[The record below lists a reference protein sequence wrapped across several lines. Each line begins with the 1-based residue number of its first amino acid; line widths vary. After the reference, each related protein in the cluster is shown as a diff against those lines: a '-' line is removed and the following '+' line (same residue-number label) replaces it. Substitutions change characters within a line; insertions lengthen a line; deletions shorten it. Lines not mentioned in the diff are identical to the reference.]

1 MWQVSDTIDDI
12 NESTPDPVS
21 QAVAMQHTTRK
32 NKNTMVG
39 FWREPH
45 GRILA
50 GAVAGGVGV
59 LVAWW
64 AVRLAR
70 ERAVTA
76 QRIVELQL
84 SAAVAAKEVALCS

>member
-1 MWQVSDTIDDI
+1 
-12 NESTPDPVS
+12 
-21 QAVAMQHTTRK
+21 MQHTTHK
-32 NKNTMVG
+32 DKNTTVG

-76 QRIVELQL
+76 QRIIELQL
-84 SAAVAAKEVALCS
+84 SAAVAAREVCVCVISKFLL